1 MNIKFLA
8 FLFITLSSY
17 SFGLTASASCK
28 YELNLSKTKIYWT
41 AYKTPKKVGVKVNFD
56 KFKIQTK
63 STSANSI
70 DSLVQDAS
78 FEVDAMTVNS
88 NNPERDAKLKSMFF
102 SNNNSPL
109 TISGQVVS
117 KSMDKIDVE
126 LKLNGNN
133 KKISM
138 DYNIKENLF
147 KATGKIDVLDFALSE
162 NLRKLNDACKIQHE
176 GKTWSDVEITIESEF
191 DKKC

>member
-1 MNIKFLA
+1 MNIRFLA
-8 FLFITLSSY
+8 FLLINLSSFTF
-17 SFGLTASASCK
+17 SATANASCH

-56 KFKIQTK
+56 KFNIQTNK
-63 STSANSI
+63 ASTNSI

-78 FEVDAMTVNS
+78 FEVDALTVNS

-117 KSMDKIDVE
+117 KSKDKIEVD
-126 LKLNGNN
+126 LKLNGNSR
-133 KKISM
+133 KISM
-138 DYNIKENLF
+138 AYSITENLF
-147 KATGKIDVLDFALSE
+147 KATGKIDVLDFALGE
-162 NLRKLNDACKIQHE
+162 NLKKLNDACKIQHD
-176 GKTWSDVEITIESEF
+176 GKTWSDVEIVIESEF